1 MPTNIPLFAAPAGEP
16 ALPAVV
22 DSNAGVAAAVP
33 TGERTHPAPVTDP
46 GLRAELAHN
55 IAAPLQASVDHVQ
68 SRANLPDAADSGA
81 PTMLGAAAA
90 SAGDA
95 WSTGRS
101 RPPQVDP
108 KLVDGALAAAPQIT
122 SGAALA
128 ADFRLVSQG
137 GDGAAPDNSA
147 LAVIVA
153 GTGTANP
160 APAAPAPENSSNL
173 SAANPTPGD
182 ISDQLFGHLLR
193 YIQNPEHDVVLRL
206 NPPELGDLTVR
217 VVVSGR
223 EVSAWFATPQ
233 AQVQQAISQAIGQLH
248 TSLGNAGYDLAGA
261 WVGADASNPR
271 ERDSPLPSAQPGD
284 APARAEPIIAPEASP
299 GTKAGSGVSIYV

>member
-22 DSNAGVAAAVP
+22 DSNAAGAAAVP

-81 PTMLGAAAA
+81 PTMLGAATA

-95 WSTGRS
+95 RLTSRS

-137 GDGAAPDNSA
+137 GDGAAP
-147 LAVIVA
+147 I
-153 GTGTANP
+153 TA
-160 APAAPAPENSSNL
+160 
-173 SAANPTPGD
+173 
-182 ISDQLFGHLLR
+182 
-193 YIQNPEHDVVLRL
+193 RL
-206 NPPELGDLTVR
+206 P
-217 VVVSGR
+217 
-223 EVSAWFATPQ
+223 
-233 AQVQQAISQAIGQLH
+233 
-248 TSLGNAGYDLAGA
+248 
-261 WVGADASNPR
+261 
-271 ERDSPLPSAQPGD
+271 
-284 APARAEPIIAPEASP
+284 
-299 GTKAGSGVSIYV
+299 